1 MALAT
6 RYNID
11 DPGLKSSII
20 PCRSPAKARAAGSF
34 LEVDKPKTTLLRLIP
49 DIPDP
54 PVEGFFQVPNQLI
67 VDRVGTAAVNVYC
80 ALAIHQPYVFPSIA
94 ELARLTKQSKSTVI
108 RATNILVRKGYVTKR
123 RRFND
128 STIYTLRPVS
138 PEYRP
143 PSWVVSPE
151 VI

>member
-1 MALAT
+1 MSVALAIK
-6 RYNID
+6 YNID
-11 DPGLKSSII
+11 DLGLKSSII

-34 LEVDKPKTTLLRLIP
+34 FGTDKEKTIPLQSIP

-54 PVEGFFQVPNQLI
+54 PVNGFFQVPNQLI
-67 VDRVGTAAVNVYC
+67 VDRLQPSVIAVYC
-80 ALAIHQPYVFPSIA
+80 ALAIHQPHVFPSIA

-108 RATNILVRKGYVTKR
+108 RATNLLVTKGYVTKK

-128 STIYTLRPVS
+128 ATIYSLRPVS

-143 PSWVVSPE
+143 PC
-151 VI
+151 

>member
-1 MALAT
+1 MVNGALAT
-6 RYNID
+6 KYNID
-11 DPGLKSSII
+11 DSELQSSIT

-34 LEVDKPKTTLLRLIP
+34 LEVDKDKTIPLRCIP

-54 PVEGFFQVPNQLI
+54 PVKGFFQAPNQLV
-67 VDRVGTAAVNVYC
+67 VDRLRPSAIAVYC
-80 ALAIHQPYVFPSIA
+80 ALAIHQPHIFPSIA

-108 RATNILVRKGYVTKR
+108 RAINLLVIKGYVKKK

-138 PEYRP
+138 PEYPP
-143 PSWVVSPE
+143 PS
-151 VI
+151 